1 LCPFAPELEGPFA
14 VYSAPNGGNAM
25 LDIGAVIVFAW
36 CVVVYLIVQV
46 IAYMLIF

>member
-1 LCPFAPELEGPFA
+1 
-14 VYSAPNGGNAM
+14 M
-25 LDIGAVIVFAW
+25 LDLGAVIVFAW